1 MRDNPDKITESRT
14 LKDKLMAIVLI
25 ETAKDYKEMD
35 SDLVSE
41 CVDFLMELEGKE
53 RLTKE
58 EIKRR
63 VDNIPFKDKITALN
77 SKAKKKIRAKRIA
90 VIAAVLAVLITLF
103 GMFAVGSGDTVTE
116 FFRKIGDSIGI
127 FLDDGPKEYGSI
139 TFYKNDKKIT
149 YSSLEDFKESE
160 ELNVLYPTW
169 LPEEEKIVGIDYI
182 DLGGKQRYELCSAKP
197 EIGITIEI
205 DADLEE
211 DFKLNWMKK
220 EVAGLTVY
228 YMTTPEFVQ
237 GNFVYENNLYC
248 VKSDTEDNL
257 FRIIENLKG
266 IN

>member
-1 MRDNPDKITESRT
+1 M
-14 LKDKLMAIVLI
+14 
-25 ETAKDYKEMD
+25 
-35 SDLVSE
+35 
-41 CVDFLMELEGKE
+41 
-53 RLTKE
+53 
-58 EIKRR
+58 
-63 VDNIPFKDKITALN
+63 
-77 SKAKKKIRAKRIA
+77 
-90 VIAAVLAVLITLF
+90 
-103 GMFAVGSGDTVTE
+103 
-116 FFRKIGDSIGI
+116 
-127 FLDDGPKEYGSI
+127 
-139 TFYKNDKKIT
+139 
-149 YSSLEDFKESE
+149 
-160 ELNVLYPTW
+160 
-169 LPEEEKIVGIDYI
+169 PEEEKIVGIDYI